1 MVNNKIFDHRPI
13 NELMAIVKNDFSKFD
28 AEGLI
33 DDGNLIKTVMYCN
46 ERLGITIREIRE
58 IAIPVYEN
66 RAELPLDFEKLF
78 FTCALEAR
86 NTLVTD
92 AINPFDNHFDADAV
106 YEACLDRESLGCVD
120 NYRVEIKR
128 NSKTIIHN
136 YHSWIPLSVDTPST
150 PYCHIDCPN
159 KRKQGKYTVK
169 IKDGYIETP
178 FRAGTLY
185 VLYVGMM
192 KDSEGNI
199 TFPFHPL
206 ITPYYE
212 WSIKEE
218 ILSKAL
224 FNSDATNIGELYKL
238 AQQERKKA
246 WLDAFN
252 FTTTRGYG
260 EEINAQRKRELGWY
274 HEWFKYFQ

>member
-13 NELMAIVKNDFSKFD
+13 DELMAIVKNDFSKFD

-33 DDGNLIKTVMYCN
+33 DDGNLVKTVMYCN
-46 ERLGITIREIRE
+46 ERLGITIREIRQL
-58 IAIPVYEN
+58 AIPVYEN
-66 RAELPLDFEKLF
+66 RAELPLDFEKLYYI
-78 FTCALEAR
+78 CALEAS
-86 NTLVTD
+86 NTMVTSMT
-92 AINPFDNHFDADAV
+92 NPYDNHFDADTV

-120 NYRVEIKR
+120 NYRVEIKKE
-128 NSKTIIHN
+128 SKTIIHN
-136 YHSWIPLSVDTPST
+136 YHSWIPISVDGSST

-159 KRKQGKYTVK
+159 KHKAGKYTVK

-185 VLYVGMM
+185 ILYVGMM
-192 KDSEGNI
+192 KDIDGNI

-212 WSIKEE
+212 WALKEE

-238 AQQERKKA
+238 ASENRKKA
-246 WLDAFN
+246 WLDAYN

-260 EEINAQRKRELGWY
+260 EEIAAQKKRELGWY